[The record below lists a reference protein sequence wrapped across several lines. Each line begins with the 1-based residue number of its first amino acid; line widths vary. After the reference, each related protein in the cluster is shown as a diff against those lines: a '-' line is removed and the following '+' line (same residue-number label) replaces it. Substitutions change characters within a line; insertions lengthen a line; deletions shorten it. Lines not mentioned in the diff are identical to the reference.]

1 MQIFAIL
8 TIQTPFI
15 FRTRLLGNS
24 KKRPIFMDINAIKII
39 CNFAKSFFE
48 ILCNGVRQNLNKWC

>member
-1 MQIFAIL
+1 
-8 TIQTPFI
+8 
-15 FRTRLLGNS
+15 
-24 KKRPIFMDINAIKII
+24 MDINAIKII